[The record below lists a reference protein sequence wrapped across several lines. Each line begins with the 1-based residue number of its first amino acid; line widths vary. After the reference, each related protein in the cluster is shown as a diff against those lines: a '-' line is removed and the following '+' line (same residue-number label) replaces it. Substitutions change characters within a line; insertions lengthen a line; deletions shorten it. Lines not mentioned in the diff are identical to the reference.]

1 MPALIQNTE
10 TVKARDEV
18 EERLSL
24 DPQAAVPRIVEFI
37 RTIFRPSGCSGIVV
51 GLSGGI
57 DSALTATLCV
67 KAVGP
72 EKVVGVFMFEERMHG
87 SIDARHAHEVANNL
101 RIRTVDLT
109 LDPLTKQFS
118 ETFPVRVEDQ
128 VAKGNL
134 KARMRMMSLYYLANA
149 ENLLVAGTGDRS
161 EDLIG
166 YFTKYGDGGVDFLPI
181 AHLYK
186 SQVRFLAKH
195 VGISPEIVEKPSSPN
210 LWEGHKATDEIPLD
224 YSILDRALVCLFDLK
239 MTPEE
244 ASKRVRVSKDK
255 IQDILS
261 RFRNSAHKRA
271 YPAMIGSW

>member
-1 MPALIQNTE
+1 MIRNAE
-10 TVKARDEV
+10 TVEVRDEV
-18 EERLSL
+18 KRKLDL
-24 DPQAAVPRIVEFI
+24 DPHQAIAQIVDFT
-37 RTIFRPSGCSGIVV
+37 RTLFESSGSAGIVV

-67 KAVGP
+67 KAIGS
-72 EKVVGVFMFEERMHG
+72 EKVTGVFMFEERMRDG
-87 SIDARHAHEVANNL
+87 VDARHAQQIARNL

-109 LDPLTKQFS
+109 LDPLIKRFS
-118 ETFPVRVEDQ
+118 EIFPVKVEDR
-128 VAKGNL
+128 VTRGNL

-149 ENLLVAGTGDRS
+149 QNLLVAGTGDRS

-224 YSILDRALVCLFDLK
+224 YSELDTALVCLFDLK
-239 MTPEE
+239 MGPDDT
-244 ASKRVRVSKDK
+244 AKRLGIDERK
-255 IQDILS
+255 IIDVLS
-261 RFRNSAHKRA
+261 RFRNSGHKRS
-271 YPAMIGSW
+271 YPAMIGGW

>member
-1 MPALIQNTE
+1 MIEKAE
-10 TVKARDEV
+10 TVRNRDEV
-18 EERLSL
+18 EERLAL
-24 DPQAAVPRIVEFI
+24 DPQPAVARIVEFI
-37 RTIFRPSGCSGIVV
+37 RTVFGSSGCSGIVV

-57 DSALTATLCV
+57 DSALSATLCV
-67 KAVGP
+67 KAVGS
-72 EKVVGVFMFEERMHG
+72 EKVVGVFMFEERMRDG
-87 SIDARHAHEVANNL
+87 VDAKHAREIADSL
-101 RIRTVDLT
+101 RMRTIDLT
-109 LDPLTKQFS
+109 LDPLIKRFS

-128 VAKGNL
+128 VARGNL

-195 VGISPEIVEKPSSPN
+195 VGISPQIVEKPSSPY

-224 YSILDRALVCLFDLK
+224 YSELDRALVCLFDLK
-239 MTPEE
+239 MEPEE
-244 ASKRVRVSKDK
+244 VAERLGIDEQK
-255 IQDILS
+255 IREVLS
-261 RFRNSAHKRA
+261 RFRKSAHKRA
-271 YPAMIGSW
+271 YPAMIGGW

>member
-1 MPALIQNTE
+1 M
-10 TVKARDEV
+10 VKQ
-18 EERLSL
+18 RLRW
-24 DPQAAVPRIVEFI
+24 DPKTSFSQIVDFV
-37 RTIFRPSGCSGIVV
+37 RKSFNSSGCAGIVV

-67 KAVGP
+67 RAVGP
-72 EKVVGVFMFEERMHG
+72 EKVTGVFMFEERMRDG
-87 SIDARHAHEVANNL
+87 IDARHARQIAISLH
-101 RIRTVDLT
+101 IRTLDLT
-109 LDPLTKQFS
+109 LDPLVKRFS
-118 ETFPVRVEDQ
+118 ETFPLKVEDR

-149 ENLLVAGTGDRS
+149 ESLLVAGTGDRS

-210 LWEGHKATDEIPLD
+210 LWEGHKATDEIPLH
-224 YSILDRALVCLFDLK
+224 YSELDKALVCLFELK

-244 ASKRVRVSKDK
+244 TAKRLGIDEGKAPG
-255 IQDILS
+255 ILS
-261 RFRNSAHKRA
+261 RFRTSAHKRS
-271 YPAMIGSW
+271 YPAMIGGW